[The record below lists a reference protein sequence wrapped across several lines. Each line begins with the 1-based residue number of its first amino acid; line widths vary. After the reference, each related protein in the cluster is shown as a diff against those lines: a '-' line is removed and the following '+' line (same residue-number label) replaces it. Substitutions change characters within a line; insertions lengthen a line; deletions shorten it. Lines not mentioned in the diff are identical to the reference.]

1 MYRRLIRTFTL
12 FPDNFELMQSQ
23 PANLEEKTNRYMVM
37 LEEALK
43 DVKISVGEGSYLR
56 KIADDYLDMARSYY
70 NDGVHFAESED
81 RVNALVCFSYGH
93 AWLDAG
99 VRLGVFTV
107 NNPELF
113 AI

>member
-1 MYRRLIRTFTL
+1 
-12 FPDNFELMQSQ
+12 
-23 PANLEEKTNRYMVM
+23 
-37 LEEALK
+37 
-43 DVKISVGEGSYLR
+43 
-56 KIADDYLDMARSYY
+56 MARSYY
-70 NDGVHFAESED
+70 NDGVHFVESED

-107 NNPELF
+107 KNPELF

>member
-1 MYRRLIRTFTL
+1 MRLIRTFTL
-12 FPDNFELMQSQ
+12 FPDNFGLMQSQ
-23 PANLEEKTNRYMVM
+23 PANLEEKTNRYMFM
-37 LEEALK
+37 LERALK
-43 DVKISVGEGSYLR
+43 DVKTTVGDGSYLK

-70 NDGVHFAESED
+70 NDGVHFKESGD

-107 NNPELF
+107 NDPELF